1 MARISY
7 VAPDEIEDS
16 ELREWLEEAIEKGR
30 PGPEHQSVRAHQ
42 PDVMRAFTMTRKLLF
57 DKQKKVGFVEH
68 DLKELVRTYIA
79 YCLVCDY

>member
-7 VAPDEIEDS
+7 VAPDQIEDS

-30 PGPEHQSVRAHQ
+30 PGPEDQSVRAHQ

-57 DKQKKVGFVEH
+57 DKQKNVGFVEH

-79 YCLVCDY
+79 YSLDCDY

>member
-30 PGPEHQSVRAHQ
+30 PGPENQSVRAQQ

-79 YCLVCDY
+79 YSLDCDY

>member
-30 PGPEHQSVRAHQ
+30 PGPENQSVRAHQ
-42 PDVMRAFTMTRKLLF
+42 PDVMRAFTITRKLLF
-57 DKQKKVGFVEH
+57 DKQKKAGFVEH

-79 YCLVCDY
+79 YSLDCDY